1 MDAGGRGEEE
11 EGEGEGVIC
20 GWGVLGGYFGA
31 GLFLVWFLAWSLVA
45 WNIAFLAVPFF
56 SC

>member
-56 SC
+56 